1 MVDSAKFSIFA
12 DLRRNFGK
20 FIIPLILLILAI
32 GLGPFFQLNFFH
44 SLPGD
49 LGDSRLNNYFL
60 ENAYLFL
67 IGKSQSLWHLNFFY
81 PFPYVLGFSDN
92 LFGSLPI
99 YFLARIFF
107 RPDIAF
113 LLWYLSSYLINYFC
127 AYFVFRKLGFNQS
140 ASIVGALIFSFALP
154 VSAQTSHVQLA
165 YRFCIPLSFF
175 YLICFVNGKSIK
187 AFLLSLFFLAWQ
199 FYCTIYIGFFL
210 LLAEVVFFLA
220 YVSYDAWCNS
230 LSTLVQQYRN
240 SFRLMRLSHI
250 LIFLL
255 LLLSL
260 YLLFYPYLM
269 VSHIYEVKRSS
280 LEISSMLPR
289 LSSYL
294 LADDSRLW
302 GSLSATVDMGS
313 MRHEQQLFFGLIPL
327 ILFFYGLHLSFKGNK
342 NLIAKSMAVTFLTLF
357 VMSLS
362 IKDVSA
368 WAHFSNL
375 PLFSAI
381 RAVSRISL
389 VMLFFL
395 SYMAVVAVDSIARHS
410 RVIIYI
416 LLILLIVEFSL
427 VKVNSSP
434 ISEWRSRMDLYQRKI
449 PSSLPPDSIL
459 IFAQRGHQFNVVE
472 EIDAMWISLI
482 NGYSTMNGYSG
493 YSPPAYGGEYG
504 DQCINIQK
512 RIDSYL
518 EVVKTADALKNREG
532 LVSKLVPIEFSDCK
546 YPLKLSR

>member
-1 MVDSAKFSIFA
+1 M
-12 DLRRNFGK
+12 
-20 FIIPLILLILAI
+20 
-32 GLGPFFQLNFFH
+32 
-44 SLPGD
+44 LPGD

-60 ENAYLFL
+60 ENIYLFL

-92 LFGSLPI
+92 LFGSFPV
-99 YFLARIFF
+99 YFLGRIFL

-113 LLWYLSSYLINYFC
+113 QFWYLSSYCINYFC
-127 AYFVFRKLGFNQS
+127 AYFVFRKLGFKQS

-165 YRFCIPLSFF
+165 YRFCTPLSFF
-175 YLICFVNGKSIK
+175 YLFCFVNSKSIK
-187 AFLLSLFFLAWQ
+187 ALLLALFFLVWQ

-210 LLAEVVFFLA
+210 LLAEVLFFLV
-220 YVSYDAWCNS
+220 YFLYDLRHNG
-230 LSTLVQQYRN
+230 LITPVRQYKN
-240 SFRLMRLSHI
+240 FFQLMRWKYV

-269 VSHIYEVKRSS
+269 VSHIYEIERSS

-294 LADDSRLW
+294 LADDSKLW
-302 GSLSATVDMGS
+302 GSLSASVDMGS

-327 ILFFYGLHLSFKGNK
+327 LLLFYGFFLSFKGNK
-342 NLIAKSMAVTFLTLF
+342 NLIAKSLAITFLTLF
-357 VMSLS
+357 FMSLS
-362 IKDVSA
+362 IKDFSA
-368 WAHFSNL
+368 WTHLSNL

-389 VMLFFL
+389 VMLFL
-395 SYMAVVAVDSIARHS
+395 VSYLAVVAVDNMARYS
-410 RVIIYI
+410 RAIIYI

-427 VKVNSSP
+427 VKVNSSS
-434 ISEWRSRMDLYQRKI
+434 ISEWRSRMTLYQSKVPAGLRA
-449 PSSLPPDSIL
+449 DSVL
-459 IFAQRGHQFNVVE
+459 IFAQRGNQFNVVE

-493 YSPPAYGGEYG
+493 YSPPEYGGKYG
-504 DQCINIQK
+504 DKCINIQE
-512 RIDSYL
+512 RINSYMTI
-518 EVVKTADALKNREG
+518 VKSTDPAKVREN
-532 LVSKLVPIEFSDCK
+532 LISRVIPIEFGDCNI
-546 YPLKLSR
+546 R